1 MLGRACT
8 FIMPSGRLCRAT
20 PLRDEPFCFWHS
32 PETAEEAAEA
42 RRLGGLHR
50 RKKKTIGAVYGFQGL
65 RTIEDNQALLETAA
79 IETLALENS
88 IARNRALAGYAAVG
102 AKLIEVGDHEER
114 LRRSRPHSTDRRLTT
129 RTPSG
134 TSARD
139 ARPTLGGPRDL
150 AHPHAAHPSPGWT
163 KPTPSGVSTPMSPPC
178 WTSPRRRF
186 RSTGWPRRPRAELG

>member
-50 RKKKTIGAVYGFQGL
+50 RKKKTVGAVYGFQGL

-114 LRRSRPHSTDRRLTT
+114 LRALEAAQHGQAAD
-129 RTPSG
+129 
-134 TSARD
+134 D
-139 ARPTLGGPRDL
+139 ADAFGDVG
-150 AHPHAAHPSPGWT
+150 S
-163 KPTPSGVSTPMSPPC
+163 
-178 WTSPRRRF
+178 
-186 RSTGWPRRPRAELG
+186 